1 MKRGIDL
8 KKKKRQIGTGL
19 VTACLIVVMGAGPA
33 AAEAALLY
41 ADQTKTEETA
51 DESAQEETEIW
62 QEETESWSD
71 VSETQTERKTQTKTS
86 PDKSSA
92 SLKAPVITT
101 RINGERPAFSWK
113 PVKGAAAYEVWR
125 KDEGAWKKT
134 VLKGK
139 YWIYFSDRKAAVGHP
154 VRYKVRAVGRDKSCS
169 DFSPVIKLVKHPDI
183 PAILSLKKTRISWH
197 KVTGADYYQIYMK
210 KSKNSHWKKIGTS
223 STTSFKIR
231 GSDYSKRGY
240 YTVRAVAGRYQS
252 DMDPGFQMGT
262 KSRKKLK
269 VLIDGDSITA
279 PYCSWAERSCRKLKL
294 SYTNRA
300 VNGSRISSTAPSA
313 KKDIYKRSV
322 KKGFKG
328 YDLIILSA
336 GTNDYGYN
344 ARLGSRNSTDPETF
358 YGAWNRILKKARRDA
373 PKAKIIICTPQ
384 NRGRL
389 DNRYNINGY
398 QWQNRRRHTLAQ
410 YANAEI
416 VMAKKYKCLL
426 YRAPDSGVIKAGNVK
441 KTTVDL
447 LHPTRM
453 THIKISEDFIRFLE
467 TL

>member
-197 KVTGADYYQIYMK
+197 KVTGADYYQIYIMGH
-210 KSKNSHWKKIGTS
+210 SCGNSDRTLLNTLFEHKNCVSIKPYYYQKTDGT
-223 STTSFKIR
+223 
-231 GSDYSKRGY
+231 
-240 YTVRAVAGRYQS
+240 
-252 DMDPGFQMGT
+252 
-262 KSRKKLK
+262 
-269 VLIDGDSITA
+269 
-279 PYCSWAERSCRKLKL
+279 
-294 SYTNRA
+294 
-300 VNGSRISSTAPSA
+300 
-313 KKDIYKRSV
+313 
-322 KKGFKG
+322 
-328 YDLIILSA
+328 
-336 GTNDYGYN
+336 
-344 ARLGSRNSTDPETF
+344 
-358 YGAWNRILKKARRDA
+358 
-373 PKAKIIICTPQ
+373 
-384 NRGRL
+384 
-389 DNRYNINGY
+389 DNYM
-398 QWQNRRRHTLAQ
+398 
-410 YANAEI
+410 EI
-416 VMAKKYKCLL
+416 VQNICRNFTDMKLM
-426 YRAPDSGVIKAGNVK
+426 RDRVVN
-441 KTTVDL
+441 KTFCKPL
-447 LHPTRM
+447 PQ
-453 THIKISEDFIRFLE
+453 ISK
-467 TL
+467 